1 MYCPNPDC
9 PDVQETGEP
18 GEYRDDVRV
27 CPKCG
32 AELISGAPGDDRD
45 GAGTGAEGDAE
56 STGALVAVAAFNYRQ
71 DAELAASFLQAN
83 GVEAAVFGDDC
94 GGTDPRIGFSSRA
107 RVMVP
112 EGQAALAA
120 TLLDQASAASA
131 EGGEPCN

>member
-9 PDVQETGEP
+9 PDVQESGEP

-32 AELISGAPGDDRD
+32 AELVPGTPAEALDAA
-45 GAGTGAEGDAE
+45 GAGSAGDEDAD
-56 STGALVAVAAFNYRQ
+56 GPLVAVAAFNYRQ

-83 GVEAAVFGDDC
+83 GVEAGVFGDDC
-94 GGTDPRIGFSSRA
+94 GGTDPRVGFSSRA

-112 EGQAALAA
+112 EGQARLAA
-120 TLLDQASAASA
+120 TLLDQASGAPA
-131 EGGEPCN
+131 EGSEPCS